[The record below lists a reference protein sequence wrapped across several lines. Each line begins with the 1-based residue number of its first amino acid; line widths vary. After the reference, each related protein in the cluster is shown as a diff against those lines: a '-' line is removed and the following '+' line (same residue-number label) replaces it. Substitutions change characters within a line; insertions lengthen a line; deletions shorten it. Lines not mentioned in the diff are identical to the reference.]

1 MCNHSEICENILESV
16 KCICYSL
23 LCTFFLYGLYLLIES
38 PSKDE
43 RMADKGYVYVHP
55 RTINSGTY
63 LPVNSTEFSDSVKE
77 MYK

>member
-1 MCNHSEICENILESV
+1 MCEDSEICETILESI

-23 LCTFFLYGLYLLIES
+23 LCAWFLFGIYSLIES

-43 RMADKGYVYVHP
+43 KMADKGYSYVHS
-55 RTINSGTY
+55 RTSNSGAY

-77 MYK
+77 MFK